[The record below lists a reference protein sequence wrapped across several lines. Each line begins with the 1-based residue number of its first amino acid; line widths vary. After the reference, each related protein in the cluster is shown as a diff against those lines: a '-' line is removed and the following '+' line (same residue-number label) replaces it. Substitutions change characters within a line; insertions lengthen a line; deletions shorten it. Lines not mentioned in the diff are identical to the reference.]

1 MAFCRCAWGKCGTSK
16 ALKNGDEKHDQTITN
31 ALSLFAMFSRS
42 EDYSSVADVVVR
54 ARLEVVLPRLGG
66 EDFNDEV
73 EEKEKTMV
81 RVTLTI
87 PSNDDDDGD
96 EEEEEE
102 EEEEE
107 DDGANDN
114 AHRHERN
121 ASFLSNVSSIITLNT
136 LNAEDDAEDEEAG
149 KRFLFSQDEKIGH
162 LEEAIA
168 FTEEDFVRP
177 KFAASRGAGTG
188 TTGRTREQ
196 QQRHNRTESSLN
208 NATTCSILSL
218 EDSALEAEALAARGR
233 MYEQN
238 TDLMGEEEEVD
249 PRVETALEDLNDAAE
264 EVNKAEQEYD
274 RGKRTLREEKE
285 RAKEAVDGM
294 YKQLSGAVKKA
305 VPALHKRAVASL
317 YQNRSQE
324 AMIAHAEC
332 FDHHEKCKRT
342 VSKLERMLAKR
353 REEGTRGDGE
363 GDSPR
368 SCSSSSSSSFSKD
381 EDEDEYKE
389 NVTDDCDDEED
400 NEHRDIANPELATS
414 PSASPKKKKKKRK
427 KKKLDKS
434 NLRLLEKLSEAV
446 ANVAEAERVMR
457 RALLAHETNAK
468 LAMEA
473 VDECARLSSNTKNI
487 RAIKKAQ
494 PYFAIKKEGE
504 DAIEKLESS
513 VKEMRARV
521 KSSKARYGE
530 CLEQLDAIS
539 KEIHERRELEK
550 KTKALKLMKSATQ

>member
-285 RAKEAVDGM
+285 RAKEAVDEM

-353 REEGTRGDGE
+353 REEGTRGDGG

-381 EDEDEYKE
+381 EDEEEDKE

-400 NEHRDIANPELATS
+400 NEHSDIANPELATS

>member
-285 RAKEAVDGM
+285 RAKEAVDEM

-353 REEGTRGDGE
+353 REEGTRGDGG

-400 NEHRDIANPELATS
+400 NEHSDIANPELATS

>member
-1 MAFCRCAWGKCGTSK
+1 MS
-16 ALKNGDEKHDQTITN
+16 
-31 ALSLFAMFSRS
+31 S
-42 EDYSSVADVVVR
+42 SSVVRCSENSSSADVVR
-54 ARLEVVLPRLGG
+54 ARLEVLRG
-66 EDFNDEV
+66 EDFDEE
-73 EEKEKTMV
+73 EEKTV
-81 RVTLTI
+81 RVTLMILT
-87 PSNDDDDGD
+87 DDGD
-96 EEEEEE
+96 EEK
-102 EEEEE
+102 
-107 DDGANDN
+107 DDGARSIEEERRRRADDN
-114 AHRHERN
+114 NNGRQHERN
-121 ASFLSNVSSIITLNT
+121 ASFLTNASSIITLNT
-136 LNAEDDAEDEEAG
+136 NAEDDDEDEAG

-177 KFAASRGAGTG
+177 KFAASHGA
-188 TTGRTREQ
+188 GRTREQ
-196 QQRHNRTESSLN
+196 QQQQRHGRTESSLN

-353 REEGTRGDGE
+353 REEGTRGDGG

-368 SCSSSSSSSFSKD
+368 SCSSSSSSSSFSKEED
-381 EDEDEYKE
+381 EDEDEE
-389 NVTDDCDDEED
+389 GVTDDCDDEED
-400 NEHRDIANPELATS
+400 DEHRDIANSELATS
-414 PSASPKKKKKKRK
+414 PSASPTKKKKKKRKK

>member
-1 MAFCRCAWGKCGTSK
+1 MS
-16 ALKNGDEKHDQTITN
+16 
-31 ALSLFAMFSRS
+31 SSSVVRS
-42 EDYSSVADVVVR
+42 ENSSSADVVVR
-54 ARLEVVLPRLGG
+54 ARLEVLRG
-66 EDFNDEV
+66 EDFDEV
-73 EEKEKTMV
+73 EEEEKTV
-81 RVTLTI
+81 RVTLMI
-87 PSNDDDDGD
+87 LSDDDGD
-96 EEEEEE
+96 EEEDIIGARSIEEE
-102 EEEEE
+102 RRRRA
-107 DDGANDN
+107 DDNNG
-114 AHRHERN
+114 RQHERN
-121 ASFLSNVSSIITLNT
+121 ASFLTNASSIITLNT
-136 LNAEDDAEDEEAG
+136 NAEFDDED

-177 KFAASRGAGTG
+177 KFAASHGA
-188 TTGRTREQ
+188 GRTREQ
-196 QQRHNRTESSLN
+196 QQQRHGRTESSLN

-353 REEGTRGDGE
+353 REEGTRGDGG

-368 SCSSSSSSSFSKD
+368 SCSSSSSFSKEED
-381 EDEDEYKE
+381 EDEDEE
-389 NVTDDCDDEED
+389 GVTDDCDDEED
-400 NEHRDIANPELATS
+400 DDHRDIANPELATS
-414 PSASPKKKKKKRK
+414 PSASPTKKKKKKRKK

-504 DAIEKLESS
+504 DAIEKLEFS

-550 KTKALKLMKSATQ
+550 KTKALKLMKSATL

>member
-1 MAFCRCAWGKCGTSK
+1 MS
-16 ALKNGDEKHDQTITN
+16 
-31 ALSLFAMFSRS
+31 S
-42 EDYSSVADVVVR
+42 SSVVRCSENSSSADGVVR
-54 ARLEVVLPRLGG
+54 ARLEVLRG
-66 EDFNDEV
+66 EDFDEV
-73 EEKEKTMV
+73 EEEEKTV
-81 RVTLTI
+81 RVTLMI
-87 PSNDDDDGD
+87 LSDDDGD
-96 EEEEEE
+96 EEKDIIGARSIEEERRRRA
-102 EEEEE
+102 
-107 DDGANDN
+107 DDNNN
-114 AHRHERN
+114 ARQHERN
-121 ASFLSNVSSIITLNT
+121 ASFLTNASSIITLNT
-136 LNAEDDAEDEEAG
+136 NAEFDDEDEEAG

-177 KFAASRGAGTG
+177 KFAASHGA
-188 TTGRTREQ
+188 GRTREQ
-196 QQRHNRTESSLN
+196 QQQRHDRTESSLN

-353 REEGTRGDGE
+353 REEGTRGDGG

-368 SCSSSSSSSFSKD
+368 SCSSSSSSFSKD
-381 EDEDEYKE
+381 EDEDEE
-389 NVTDDCDDEED
+389 GVTDDCDDEED
-400 NEHRDIANPELATS
+400 DEHRDIANPELATS
-414 PSASPKKKKKKRK
+414 PSASPTKKKKKKRKK

>member
-1 MAFCRCAWGKCGTSK
+1 MS
-16 ALKNGDEKHDQTITN
+16 
-31 ALSLFAMFSRS
+31 SSSVVRS
-42 EDYSSVADVVVR
+42 ENSSSADVVR
-54 ARLEVVLPRLGG
+54 ARLEVLRG
-66 EDFNDEV
+66 EDFDEV
-73 EEKEKTMV
+73 EEEEKTV
-81 RVTLTI
+81 RVTLMI
-87 PSNDDDDGD
+87 LSDDDGD
-96 EEEEEE
+96 EEEDIIGARSIEEE
-102 EEEEE
+102 RRRRA
-107 DDGANDN
+107 DDNNG
-114 AHRHERN
+114 RQHERN
-121 ASFLSNVSSIITLNT
+121 ASFLTNASSIITLNT
-136 LNAEDDAEDEEAG
+136 NAEFDDED

-177 KFAASRGAGTG
+177 KFAASHGA
-188 TTGRTREQ
+188 GRTREQ
-196 QQRHNRTESSLN
+196 QQQRHGRTESSLN

-353 REEGTRGDGE
+353 REEGTRGDGG

-368 SCSSSSSSSFSKD
+368 SCSSSSSFSKEED
-381 EDEDEYKE
+381 EDEDEE
-389 NVTDDCDDEED
+389 GFTDDCDDEED
-400 NEHRDIANPELATS
+400 DDHRDIANPELATS
-414 PSASPKKKKKKRK
+414 PSASPTKKKKKKRK
-427 KKKLDKS
+427 KKKLMDKS

-504 DAIEKLESS
+504 DAIEKLEFS